1 MLVSVTFIAIV
12 HALNAWLGPAG
23 QFLGLALMV
32 VQLVTAGGT
41 FPWQTIPVPLHGVHH
56 VLPMTYAVD
65 GLRQLM
71 YGGLSSLAW
80 HDVLVLALV
89 AGRRARAHLGR
100 RRAPTGAGRSRGSS
114 RS

>member
-1 MLVSVTFIAIV
+1 MVLVSVTFIAIV

-41 FPWQTIPVPLHGVHH
+41 FPWQTIPAPLHGVHH

-71 YGGLSSLAW
+71 YGGALEPGVARRPGPARLAAS
-80 HDVLVLALV
+80 V
-89 AGRRARAHLGR
+89 
-100 RRAPTGAGRSRGSS
+100 RSR
-114 RS
+114 